1 MRQPKR
7 FVPAVIGL
15 LLCTSCGS
23 VPAGYVGVRTQ
34 FGAVTGEQVEPGLY
48 FLNPFVQKVVPMNCQ
63 INAYKA
69 DATAATHD
77 LQNVTTTITLNF
89 HLDPSK
95 ATQMW
100 STMGYDYGERVLIPS
115 TQEAVKSITANYDA
129 TQLITEREQVR
140 TAIETALRS
149 RLARYGIRLDQ
160 MSITNFAF
168 DPEFAKAIEQK
179 VVATQNA
186 LAAENTL
193 KQKQF
198 EAEQEIATAKGHAE
212 AIRIQAQAI
221 QAQGGAAYVQLQAI
235 SQWDGK
241 LPQYVTGGSPLPF
254 ISIK

>member
-1 MRQPKR
+1 MRTVYR
-7 FVPAVIGL
+7 FVPLLGLAVLTG
-15 LLCTSCGS
+15 CGT

-34 FGAVTGEQVEPGLY
+34 FGAVTGEKVEPGLY
-48 FLNPFVQKVVPMNCQ
+48 FLNPFVQKVALMNCQ

-89 HLDPSK
+89 HLDPDH
-95 ATQMW
+95 ATQMYA
-100 STMGYDYGERVLIPS
+100 SMGWDYGERVLIPS

-129 TQLITEREQVR
+129 TQLITERELVR
-140 TAIETALRS
+140 TAIETTLRT

-168 DPEFAKAIEQK
+168 DPEFAKAIEEK

-198 EAEQEIATAKGHAE
+198 EAEQEVATAKGHAE

-221 QAQGGAAYVQLQAI
+221 QAQGGQAYVQLQAI
-235 SQWDGK
+235 EQWNGV
-241 LPQYVTGGSPLPF
+241 LPVYMTGGTPVPF
-254 ISIK
+254 LNIK